1 MFTRMFRSSFGIS
14 LLDKSEE
21 PGQWEIDAVHFKKVP
36 DDLVLHGQKVHR
48 LTLLKRCL
56 LFIPANLLILASS
69 YGKDNFNIGY

>member
-1 MFTRMFRSSFGIS
+1 MFTRMFRSSFGRA

-21 PGQWEIDAVHFKKVP
+21 LGQWEIDAVDFKVP
-36 DDLVLHGQKVHR
+36 DDLVLHGRNVHR